1 MLIFDMP
8 YQAETYIFYFKQS
21 FTAAQKQAVKRVHW
35 PVKPDLL
42 LFDMLQNMATQ
53 LIHYSK

>member
-1 MLIFDMP
+1 MP